1 MKPALK
7 QGKDF
12 LYQLNSLNRNTLTA
26 VTIAIADDHVLFA
39 ESLSKLLFSQPEYV
53 LSFAVSSAEGLPQ
66 LLQEHQPAVL
76 ILDINLPPHN
86 GLQLLPQL
94 REASP
99 ATRIL
104 LLSMHQ
110 PAEFNLR
117 KEEFTGDGYLLK
129 TSGKD
134 VLQQALHTLVYSNNS
149 YFSPD
154 IKWQQGPVQ
163 PEEEAFSLLTRR
175 EKEISRMISEG
186 KTNREIANE
195 LHLSEHTVKTHR
207 SRIREKLQVNG
218 VGQLLSKLHKI
229 QQ

>member
-1 MKPALK
+1 MTP
-7 QGKDF
+7 
-12 LYQLNSLNRNTLTA
+12 

-39 ESLSKLLFSQPEYV
+39 ESLSKLLFSQPEFV
-53 LSFAVSSAEGLPQ
+53 LSFAVATADGLPQ
-66 LLQEHQPAVL
+66 LLQQHQPAIL

-86 GLQLLPQL
+86 GLQLIPTL

-99 ATRIL
+99 LTRIL

-117 KEEFTGDGYLLK
+117 VEAFEGDGYLLK
-129 TSGKD
+129 TSGKE
-134 VLQQALHTLVYSNNS
+134 VLQQALHTLSVGTST

-154 IKWQQGPVQ
+154 IKWHQGEAQ
-163 PEEEAFSLLTRR
+163 PATEEFSLLTRR

-186 KTNREIANE
+186 KTNRQIAIE
-195 LHLSEHTVKTHR
+195 LHISEHTVKTHR

-218 VGQLLSKLHKI
+218 VGQLLSKLHKLKP
-229 QQ
+229 